1 MVSAIAI
8 HRIDGAPGEVYYPL
22 HILNLPEPTP
32 QPNEVVVR
40 ISAAALNHRD
50 LFIRQH
56 LYPKIGFDIPLLA
69 DGCGTVVNA
78 GLSEKAQDLLQKRV
92 LVVPA
97 VGWDDCPYGPED
109 ADKYLIRG
117 GTRSGPTGTLSE
129 MICVNAD
136 DVIPAPK
143 YLSDEEAA
151 ALPLAGLTAW
161 RAVSVKAAGVI
172 KPGNNV
178 LVTGIGGGVALMALM
193 LAHSL
198 GASVY
203 VTSSS
208 EEKLQKAKQLG
219 ARAGVNYRDSS
230 WDKELLKI
238 LPPERRWIDAV
249 LDGAG
254 GNLGEK
260 AVNILRV
267 GEPASC

>member
-1 MVSAIAI
+1 MVSAVAI
-8 HRIDGAPGEVYYPL
+8 DRIDGAPGEVYYPL
-22 HILNLPEPTP
+22 QVIDVPEPSP
-32 QPNEVVVR
+32 QASEVVVR

-56 LYPKIGFDIPLLA
+56 LYPKVGFNIPLLA
-69 DGCGTVVNA
+69 DGCGTVINA
-78 GLSEKAQDLLQKRV
+78 GPCEKAQGLLQKRV
-92 LVVPA
+92 LIVPA
-97 VGWDDCPYGPED
+97 VGWDESPYGPED
-109 ADKYLIRG
+109 ADNYLIRG

-129 MICVNAD
+129 MICVDAEN
-136 DVIPAPK
+136 VIPAPIH
-143 YLSDEEAA
+143 LSDEEAA

-161 RAVSVKAAGVI
+161 RAISVKAAGVV
-172 KPGNNV
+172 KPGHNV

-193 LAHSL
+193 LAHAF

-230 WDKELLKI
+230 WDKDLLKI
-238 LPPERRWIDAV
+238 LPPERPWIDAV

-267 GEPASC
+267 GDTI

>member
-1 MVSAIAI
+1 MVTAIAI
-8 HRIDGAPGEVYYPL
+8 RRIDGVPGEVYYPL
-22 HILNLPEPTP
+22 HVINVPEPIP

-40 ISAAALNHRD
+40 VTAAALNHRD

-56 LYPKIGFDIPLLA
+56 LYPKIGFNIPLLA
-69 DGCGTVVNA
+69 DGCGTVINA
-78 GLSEKAQDLLQKRV
+78 GSSKKAQSLLKKRV
-92 LVVPA
+92 VVVPA
-97 VGWDDCPYGPED
+97 VGWNESPYGPED
-109 ADKYLIRG
+109 VDNYLIRG

-129 MICVNAD
+129 MICVDAED
-136 DVIPAPK
+136 AFPAPAH
-143 YLSDEEAA
+143 LSDEEAA

-161 RAVSVKAAGVI
+161 RAISVKAADVV

-193 LAHSL
+193 LAHAM
-198 GASVY
+198 GANVY

-219 ARAGVNYRDSS
+219 AQAGVNYRDSS
-230 WDKELLKI
+230 WDKELLKV

-249 LDGAG
+249 FDGAG

-267 GEPASC
+267 GEPV